1 MIRMVDLT
9 AEMAGLWTALGPA
22 PVHGCR
28 LVLFTSGRRGEGV
41 STISREFARL
51 AAARAKKPVWLVDA
65 DIAVQAQVG
74 TIEREPHRFG
84 RAGEVVVGSPD
95 GSCFFT
101 LLPSVQGADGRPL
114 RPARFLAAKPFLGR
128 RLFVTH
134 FDSAPLKG
142 RHKAVVLGQ
151 GDYWAALRQHA
162 ETIVV
167 DAPADVAVGLSAF
180 ADAVVM
186 VVREGADVAEH
197 LAFQK
202 QLQTEG
208 APLKG
213 VVLNRS
219 TYEVPK
225 LLSKLVG

>member
-1 MIRMVDLT
+1 MVDLT
-9 AEMAGLWTALGPA
+9 AEMASLWTALGPA

-41 STISREFARL
+41 STISREFARM
-51 AAARAKKPVWLVDA
+51 AAARARKPVWLVDA
-65 DIAVQAQVG
+65 DMVVQDQVAI
-74 TIEREPHRFG
+74 IEREPHRFG
-84 RAGEVVVGSPD
+84 RPGETVAGSPD
-95 GSCFFT
+95 GSSFFT
-101 LLPSVQGADGRPL
+101 ILPAVKGADGRQL
-114 RPARFLAAKPFLGR
+114 RPAQFLSAKPFLGR
-128 RLFVTH
+128 RLFVTR
-134 FDSAPLKG
+134 FNSEPLKHG
-142 RHKAVVLGQ
+142 HKPVVLGQ

-167 DAPADVAVGLSAF
+167 DAPADVAVSLSAF

-186 VVREGADVAEH
+186 VVGEGGDVSEH
-197 LAFQK
+197 LAFQQ

-219 TYEVPK
+219 TYQAPR
-225 LLSKLVG
+225 LLRKILG